1 MLVNDNSS
9 SLGVQN
15 AATANQIKLKSAL
28 QKLATGL
35 NINQAADDPAGLAAS
50 ESLRAQIRGSQQA
63 QSNANDALAMLQIAD
78 SGSQQISDT
87 LQRMRDLATQ
97 AANGTYSSTDRAAI
111 QQEYSSL
118 ASEVSDITQSTQYN
132 GMQLLAGNQPF
143 SFQVGD
149 GSPGSNI
156 AVAAAGLSSIPS
168 LGDVSTL
175 PGAQGAL
182 ASIDTVMGSV
192 SALRSGLGAT
202 MNQLSSASTYLG
214 SNIASV
220 SAAESLIRDTD
231 YASATTQLSTSQ
243 ILTQSSNAMLAQAN
257 LLPKG
262 VMGLL

>member
-1 MLVNDNSS
+1 
-9 SLGVQN
+9 
-15 AATANQIKLKSAL
+15 
-28 QKLATGL
+28 
-35 NINQAADDPAGLAAS
+35 
-50 ESLRAQIRGSQQA
+50 
-63 QSNANDALAMLQIAD
+63 
-78 SGSQQISDT
+78 
-87 LQRMRDLATQ
+87 
-97 AANGTYSSTDRAAI
+97 
-111 QQEYSSL
+111 
-118 ASEVSDITQSTQYN
+118 
-132 GMQLLAGNQPF
+132 MQLLAGNQPF